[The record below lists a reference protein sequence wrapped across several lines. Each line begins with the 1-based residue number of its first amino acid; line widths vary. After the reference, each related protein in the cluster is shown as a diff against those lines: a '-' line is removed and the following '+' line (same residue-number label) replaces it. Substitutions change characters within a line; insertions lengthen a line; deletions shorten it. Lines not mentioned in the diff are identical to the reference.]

1 MKKNVTILIGL
12 VVLVAVPYAG
22 VSFIREG
29 KGAFGG
35 SKNDESALGVKAFVG
50 QVVRVYEGQNLLE
63 YGFDIPETASTTV
76 DMDGALI
83 RVTDASNTP
92 IVTFYMS
99 YEGGRGYTALD
110 YLSEVVAPHVNVI
123 DPTGTSTIGMY
134 EWQLA
139 ETANSEWHIASVDN
153 GKWLIVAES
162 KKSVHDE
169 AEKILESVNAK

>member
-12 VVLVAVPYAG
+12 VILVAVLFAG
-22 VSFIREG
+22 NSFIREG
-29 KGAFGG
+29 KVGFLGD
-35 SKNDESALGVKAFVG
+35 SDTQSQESVKAVVG
-50 QVVRVYEGQNLLE
+50 QVVRVFEGENLLE
-63 YGFDIPETASTTV
+63 YGFDIPESASTTV

-83 RVTDASNTP
+83 RVIDASSTP

-123 DPTGTSTIGMY
+123 DPVGTSSIGVY

-139 ETANSEWHIASVDN
+139 ETANSNWHIAQVDG

-162 KKSVHDE
+162 KKSVRE
-169 AEKILESVNAK
+169 QVERILESVNTK

>member
-12 VVLVAVPYAG
+12 VILVAVLFAG
-22 VSFIREG
+22 SSFIREG
-29 KGAFGG
+29 KIGHFGG
-35 SKNDESALGVKAFVG
+35 DETGSSESVKAFVG
-50 QVVRVYEGQNLLE
+50 QVVRVYEGENILE

-83 RVTDASNTP
+83 RVTDASSTP
-92 IVTFYMS
+92 IITFYMS

-110 YLSEVVAPHVNVI
+110 YLSEIVAPHVNVI
-123 DPTGTSTIGMY
+123 DPTGTSSIGAY

-139 ETANSEWHIASVDN
+139 ETANSEWHIAQVDG

-162 KKSVHDE
+162 KKSVHDQ
-169 AEKILESVNAK
+169 AERILESVNAK

>member
-12 VVLVAVPYAG
+12 VVLVAVLYAG

-29 KGAFGG
+29 KGSFLGG
-35 SKNDESALGVKAFVG
+35 KNNESSIGVKAFVG
-50 QVVRVYEGQNLLE
+50 QVVRVYEGENILE

-83 RVTDASNTP
+83 RVANASTTP

-99 YEGGRGYTALD
+99 YEGARGYSALD
-110 YLSEVVAPHVNVI
+110 YLSNVVAPHVAVI
-123 DPTGTSTIGMY
+123 DPTGTSTIGVY

-139 ETANSEWHIASVDN
+139 ETVNSEWHIAKVDG
-153 GKWLIVAES
+153 GKWLIIAES
-162 KKSVHDE
+162 KKSMHDE